1 MGLKIQY
8 LKMTNAEDAFAK
20 ARSVITPEYIEKFQV
35 KTDINYDEPAK
46 KVVAKGSGFTL
57 VLSFLEDHCD
67 LDIDLSFL
75 LKPLKGKIM
84 EKIESQIKK
93 NL

>member
-1 MGLKIQY
+1 MGLKINYSQV
-8 LKMTNAEDAFAK
+8 TNSTDAYNK

-35 KTDINYDEPAK
+35 KTDLKYDDATK
-46 KVVAKGSGFTL
+46 KVIAKGSGFTL

-75 LKPLKGKIM
+75 LKPLKSKIT
-84 EKIESQIKK
+84 EKIEAQIKR